1 MHTSMGKQFAG
12 ILGYT
17 VVLLLLVSGTFYVV
31 NHFTAGDTPVTQAK
45 GQKRVQAAW
54 PWDDFFLLPDKTRK
68 VGKTWLTYRGK
79 VDADHFL
86 IDVTIPALDPETH
99 YRHKLSIAAAR
110 KGFLLVG
117 QEYRLLKISASS
129 VRLQQS

>member
-1 MHTSMGKQFAG
+1 MGKQFSG

-17 VVLLLLVSGTFYVV
+17 VVLLLLVVGTFFVI
-31 NHFTAGDTPVTQAK
+31 NHFTPGEARVVQAK
-45 GQKRVQAAW
+45 NQTRVEAAW
-54 PWDDFFLLPDKTRK
+54 PWDEFFLLPDKTRR

-86 IDVTIPALDPETH
+86 IDVTIPALDPQTK
-99 YRHKLSIAAAR
+99 YRHKLSITAAR

-117 QEYRLLKISASS
+117 QQYRLLKITNSS
-129 VRLQQS
+129 IRLQQG